1 MHNLTASFQI
11 LDRFQVVLGVNLQ
24 YTSVKVKVFFV
35 EDVFFVV
42 VGVSFFF
49 AFIVRRRFLVKLIR
63 LIPLKLSVEFFD
75 FSVVKL

>member
-1 MHNLTASFQI
+1 MHNLTASFEI